1 MNKIIF
7 LLIVCTILSCAKEK
21 EINQEFGNIPT
32 ELISALES
40 INKRQVFEINS
51 SKPNTVVGK
60 SGTILIIPENSIV
73 DQNGNVLSKNVYIE
87 IKESF
92 TKSDF
97 IASNLQTM
105 HNDKIL
111 ETLGMVFLSAND
123 EKGNELRIAN
133 GKSIRL
139 QIPQKGIKE
148 DAKIFLGNREESGL
162 INWDKIEESSKSLT
176 PYPIKFISK
185 NRFLTECSEY
195 YGITTDTLK
204 YDYYNYFGN
213 ITDFENTLLA
223 TKEFSDRYNATCWKD
238 VVNIYINNL
247 DKNLW
252 EIDEL
257 AVQYFI
263 KDSTENVNYH
273 LNNIPPG
280 PNGGPRTKIQREAN
294 ESILEGLKEHGSWT
308 IELYKRFASQ
318 KLTKIDPSKIIDTT
332 KLKELNNVLITYDAI
347 NFGWINVDFF
357 YEDPKSSPT
366 KLAVKT
372 TKQSNITSLILAERN
387 VILSGIEKA
396 TNEYWFTK
404 NEDGFCQLPKGE
416 KAIIISIGFDNNG
429 LVFGEKI
436 IVIGENEEE
445 IVEVKPISGIELKEK
460 KNKTFSGLLVR
471 FIFLVL

>member
-1 MNKIIF
+1 MNKILF
-7 LLIVCTILSCAKEK
+7 LLIAFTVLSCAKEK

-40 INKRQVFEINS
+40 INKGQVFEINPS
-51 SKPNTVVGK
+51 QPNTLVGK
-60 SGTILIIPENSIV
+60 SGTILLIPENSIV
-73 DQNGNVLSKNVYIE
+73 DQNGNVVTKNVFIK
-87 IKESF
+87 IKENF

-111 ETLGMVFLSAND
+111 ESLGMVFLSAND
-123 EKGNELRIAN
+123 ENGNELKIAT

-148 DAKIFLGNREESGL
+148 NAKIFLGIREENGL
-162 INWDKIEESSKSLT
+162 INWDKIEEPSKSLT

-185 NRFLTECSEY
+185 NRFWTECSNY

-204 YDYYNYFGN
+204 YTDYNYYGN

-223 TKEFSDRYNATCWKD
+223 TKEFSDRFSTTCWKD
-238 VVNIYINNL
+238 VLNIYINNL

-257 AVQYFI
+257 TVQYFI
-263 KDSTENVNYH
+263 KDSTERVNYH

-280 PNGGPRTKIQREAN
+280 PNGGPRTKMQKEAH
-294 ESILEGLKEHGSWT
+294 ESILKDAKEHGRWK
-308 IELYKRFASQ
+308 IELYKKFASQ
-318 KLTKIDPSKIIDTT
+318 KLTKIDTSRIIDTT
-332 KLKELNNVLITYDAI
+332 KLKELNNVLITYDAM

-357 YEDPKSSPT
+357 YDDPKASPT

-372 TKQSNITSLILAERN
+372 SAKSNLTSLIFEERD
-387 VILSGIEKA
+387 VILSGIEKS

-404 NEDGFCQLPKGE
+404 NEDGYNKLPKGE
-416 KAIIISIGFDNNG
+416 KATIISIGFDNRG
-429 LVFGEKI
+429 LTFGEKVI
-436 IVIGENEEE
+436 EIGENEEE
-445 IVEVKPISGIELKEK
+445 FIEVKPISEIELKQKLK
-460 KNKTFSGLLVR
+460 KYGS
-471 FIFLVL
+471 

>member
-1 MNKIIF
+1 MNKILF
-7 LLIVCTILSCAKEK
+7 LLIVCTVLSCAKEK

-40 INKRQVFEINS
+40 INKSQVFEINPS
-51 SKPNTVVGK
+51 QPNTVVGK
-60 SGTILIIPENSIV
+60 SGTILLIPENSIV
-73 DQNGNVLSKNVYIE
+73 DQNGNVVPKNVFIE
-87 IKESF
+87 IKENF

-111 ETLGMVFLSAND
+111 ESLGMVFLSAND
-123 EKGNELRIAN
+123 KNGNELKIAT

-162 INWDKIEESSKSLT
+162 INWDKIEEPSKSLT

-204 YDYYNYFGN
+204 YTDYNYFGN

-223 TKEFSDRYNATCWKD
+223 TKEFSDRFSTTCWKD
-238 VVNIYINNL
+238 VLNIYINNL

-257 AVQYFI
+257 TVQYFI
-263 KDSTENVNYH
+263 KDSTERVNYH

-280 PNGGPRTKIQREAN
+280 LYGGPRTEMQKEAH
-294 ESILEGLKEHGSWT
+294 ESILKRAKEHGHWT
-308 IELYKRFASQ
+308 IELYKKFASQ
-318 KLTKIDPSKIIDTT
+318 KLTKIDSSLIIDVT

-357 YEDPKSSPT
+357 YEDPKASPT

-372 TKQSNITSLILAERN
+372 KGKSNFTSLILEKRN
-387 VILSGIEKA
+387 VILSGIEKT

-404 NEDGFCQLPKGE
+404 NEDGYNKLPKGE

-429 LVFGEKI
+429 LTFGEKV

-445 IVEVKPISGIELKEK
+445 IIEMKPISEIELKEK
-460 KNKTFSGLLVR
+460 LNKYGS
-471 FIFLVL
+471 

>member
-1 MNKIIF
+1 MNKILF
-7 LLIVCTILSCAKEK
+7 LLIVCTVISCAKEK

-40 INKRQVFEINS
+40 INKSQVFEINPS
-51 SKPNTVVGK
+51 QPNTLVGK
-60 SGTILIIPENSIV
+60 SGTILLIPENSIV
-73 DQNGNVLSKNVYIE
+73 DQNGNVVSKNVFIE
-87 IKESF
+87 IKENF

-97 IASNLQTM
+97 ITSNLQTI

-111 ETLGMVFLSAND
+111 ESLGMVFLSAND
-123 EKGNELRIAN
+123 ENGNELKIGT

-148 DAKIFLGNREESGL
+148 DAKIFLGNREEDGL
-162 INWDKIEESSKSLT
+162 INWDKIEEPSKSLT

-204 YDYYNYFGN
+204 YAYYNYFGN

-223 TKEFSDRYNATCWKD
+223 TKEFSDRFSTTCWKE
-238 VVNIYINNL
+238 VLNIYINNL

-257 AVQYFI
+257 TVQYFI
-263 KDSTENVNYH
+263 KDSTERVNYH

-280 PNGGPRTKIQREAN
+280 PNGGPRTKMQKEAH
-294 ESILEGLKEHGSWT
+294 ESILKDAKEHGRWK
-308 IELYKRFASQ
+308 IELYKKFASQ
-318 KLTKIDPSKIIDTT
+318 KLTKIDTSRIIDTT

-357 YEDPKSSPT
+357 YEDPKASPT

-372 TKQSNITSLILAERN
+372 STKSNLTSLILEERN
-387 VILSGIEKA
+387 VILSGIEKS

-404 NEDGFCQLPKGE
+404 NEDGYNKLPKGE
-416 KAIIISIGFDNNG
+416 KAIIISIGFDNSG
-429 LVFGEKI
+429 LTFGERV

-445 IVEVKPISGIELKEK
+445 FIEVKPISEIELKEK
-460 KNKTFSGLLVR
+460 LKKYGS
-471 FIFLVL
+471 